1 MSSPLVPFNA
11 YLVGASDE
19 NIGGTPV
26 FTGFS
31 GRAPRLHH
39 SQPSGTAARHHG
51 RRGRG
56 RTRLKL
62 P

>member
-31 GRAPRLHH
+31 GGTPVFTIH
-39 SQPSGTAARHHG
+39 SPAEQQPATTAAEDAAE
-51 RRGRG
+51 
-56 RTRLKL
+56 
-62 P
+62 PV